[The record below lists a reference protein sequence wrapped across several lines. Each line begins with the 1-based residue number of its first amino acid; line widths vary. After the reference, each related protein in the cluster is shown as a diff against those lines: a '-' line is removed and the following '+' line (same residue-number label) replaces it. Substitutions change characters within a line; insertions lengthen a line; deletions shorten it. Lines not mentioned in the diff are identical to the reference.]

1 MGDIYSKQISIKG
14 KVGIRMS
21 PRCGAR
27 GKRLQQTSP
36 CSHDTLVLLGKAREE
51 ADMFLNV
58 KYWIESWGMESGRV
72 AWEVYV
78 RRSRD

>member
-1 MGDIYSKQISIKG
+1 MILWFSW
-14 KVGIRMS
+14 
-21 PRCGAR
+21 
-27 GKRLQQTSP
+27 
-36 CSHDTLVLLGKAREE
+36 GKAREE